1 MLERASLVEQFSTFI
16 ELANERFS
24 RWVPD
29 GRLIRSMSAAQNRL
43 GEQSTP
49 ATDEQGMAQFWAI
62 YWHRRWQKGNA
73 EPYAALSYGHLAAF
87 VQEAC
92 YWAAQKT
99 TQFSSSR
106 YTLAD
111 YFQLAIAR
119 LDTVLKSFSSE
130 RGSRLETYAYVAFKN
145 IIRETLR
152 QQKEIHICS
161 DWALLLRLSQ
171 TRLEASLRATG
182 KLEIAPAILAWRCF
196 KAAYDPS
203 VHSTRQ
209 LDQTDADIWSVV
221 VREYNQQRRTLSPIP
236 PSGEVPPLHKTL
248 RHCAAATR
256 TYLYPKVASLNAA
269 LPGQDGG
276 ELQDILASPEEDA
289 LLEAMV
295 AHEELAQRRQQQA
308 NIDQVLRAALGQL
321 PDEAQKIFTLYYR
334 ENQTQQQIAEGLG
347 IKQYTVSRRL
357 SKAREAM
364 LKEIA
369 IWSRDTLHIALTS
382 DLLASINTV
391 LEEWLA
397 RHYGAIASEGSL
409 P

>member
-29 GRLIRSMSAAQNRL
+29 GRLIRSMSAAQSRL
-43 GEQSTP
+43 DEQSPHVTN
-49 ATDEQGMAQFWAI
+49 EQGMAQFWAI
-62 YWHRRWQKGNA
+62 YWHRRWQEEHA
-73 EPYAALSYGHLAAF
+73 DPHASLSYGHLAAF

-92 YWAAQKT
+92 YWSAQKT
-99 TQFSSSR
+99 MQFSSSR

-196 KAAYDPS
+196 KAAYDPA

-221 VREYNQQRRTLSPIP
+221 VHEYNQQRRTLSPIP
-236 PSGEVPPLHKTL
+236 LSAEVPTLHKTL

-256 TYLYPKVASLNAA
+256 AYLYPQVASLNAT